1 MRGASRGEG
10 CEAYYVCL
18 GDTVR
23 PPFQL
28 HLVCIYVFPYY
39 RVCVCSCTCVCVCGM
54 FSTHFVHLVFVCRLV
69 CECEE
74 TTEGRPTESAPLRKD
89 ARMSLSQRA

>member
-1 MRGASRGEG
+1 M
-10 CEAYYVCL
+10 CL

-23 PPFQL
+23 PPFQP

-39 RVCVCSCTCVCVCGM
+39 GVCACSCTCVCACLVCGM
-54 FSTHFVHLVFVCRLV
+54 SSTHFVHSVFV